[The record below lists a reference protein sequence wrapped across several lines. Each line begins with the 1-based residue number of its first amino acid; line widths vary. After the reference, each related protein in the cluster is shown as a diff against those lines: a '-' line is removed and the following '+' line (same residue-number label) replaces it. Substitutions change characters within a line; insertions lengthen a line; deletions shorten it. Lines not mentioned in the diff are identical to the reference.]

1 VKRRGR
7 AATFVMAAVVL
18 IGISAAALCG
28 EPAAPKTAAAPVVA
42 PDVQKGTWKGFERHD
57 LVVDGC
63 RAIVIVPKEAVS
75 GKPWIWRAMFF
86 DHKPDVD
93 QALVA
98 KGFHLVY
105 IEVGNTFGCPDALKH
120 WDAFYKF
127 LTKEYGLA
135 PRAVL
140 EGVSRGGLYCYN
152 WAADNPDKVAC
163 IFGDAPVCDFK
174 SWPGGKGKGK
184 GSAGDWAKL
193 QNDYHFASEADAMAY
208 TKNPIDNLK
217 PLAEANIPIIHLCGD
232 ADGVVPVEENTK
244 IIEERYRKLGGLVK
258 VIVKKGVGHV
268 HSLVPPDPIVDF
280 ILQNMGRAGKKPES
294 KSEAKP

>member
-1 VKRRGR
+1 VKHRGR
-7 AATFVMAAVVL
+7 AAAFWMAAVVL

-28 EPAAPKTAAAPVVA
+28 EPAEIKTAAAPVAA
-42 PDVQKGTWKGFERHD
+42 PAVQKGTWNGFERHD
-57 LVVDGC
+57 LVVDA
-63 RAIVIVPKEAVS
+63 AIVVVPKEAAP
-75 GKPWIWRAMFF
+75 GKPWIWRAEFF

-93 QALVA
+93 LALVA
-98 KGFHLVY
+98 KGFHLVH
-105 IEVGNTFGCPDALKH
+105 IKVGNTFGCPDALKH

-193 QNDYHFASEADAMAY
+193 QKDYHFASEADALAY
-208 TKNPIDNLK
+208 TKNPVDNLK
-217 PLAEANIPIIHLCGD
+217 PLAEAHIPIIHLCGD
-232 ADGVVPVEENTK
+232 IDDVVPVEENTK
-244 IIEERYRKLGGLVK
+244 IIEERYRKLGGLIK
-258 VIVKKGVGHV
+258 VIIKKGVGHV
-268 HSLVPPDPIVDF
+268 HSLVPPDQIVEF
-280 ILQNMGRAGKKPES
+280 ILENMGRAGKKPD
-294 KSEAKP
+294 AKP

>member
-1 VKRRGR
+1 VKHRGR
-7 AATFVMAAVVL
+7 AAAFWMAAVVL

-28 EPAAPKTAAAPVVA
+28 EPAEIKTAAAPVAA
-42 PDVQKGTWKGFERHD
+42 PAVQKGTWNGFERHD

-63 RAIVIVPKEAVS
+63 AAIVVVPKEAAP
-75 GKPWIWRAMFF
+75 GKPWIWRAEFF

-93 QALVA
+93 LALVA
-98 KGFHLVY
+98 KGFHLVH
-105 IEVGNTFGCPDALKH
+105 IKVGNTFGCPDALKH

-193 QNDYHFASEADAMAY
+193 QKDYHFASEADALAY
-208 TKNPIDNLK
+208 TKNPVDNLK
-217 PLAEANIPIIHLCGD
+217 PLAEAHIPIIHLCGD
-232 ADGVVPVEENTK
+232 IDDVVPVEENTK
-244 IIEERYRKLGGLVK
+244 IIEERYRKLGGLIK
-258 VIVKKGVGHV
+258 VIIKKGVGHV
-268 HSLVPPDPIVDF
+268 HSLVPPDQIVEF
-280 ILQNMGRAGKKPES
+280 ILENMGRAGKKPD
-294 KSEAKP
+294 AKP

>member
-1 VKRRGR
+1 VKRISRIV
-7 AATFVMAAVVL
+7 AAAVCVAAVAFV
-18 IGISAAALCG
+18 GISAAVFGA
-28 EPAAPKTAAAPVVA
+28 EADASKVAAAPAV
-42 PDVQKGTWKGFERHD
+42 KKSEWKGYERHD
-57 LVVDGC
+57 LTVDGC
-63 RAIVIVPKEAVS
+63 PAIIVVPREAGP

-98 KGFHLVY
+98 KGFHLVF
-105 IEVGNTFGCPDALKH
+105 INVGNTFGCPDALKH
-120 WDAFYKF
+120 WDVFHKF

-152 WAADNPDKVAC
+152 WAAANPDKVAC

-184 GSAGDWAKL
+184 GSPKDWEKC
-193 QNDYHFASEADAMAY
+193 QKDYHFATEAEALAY
-208 TKNPIDNLK
+208 AKNPVDNLK
-217 PLAEANIPIIHLCGD
+217 PLADANIPIIHLCGD
-232 ADGVVPVEENTK
+232 ADVVVPVEENTK
-244 IIEERYRKLGGLVK
+244 IIEERYTKLGGLIK
-258 VIVKKGVGHV
+258 VIHKPGVGHV

-280 ILQNMGRAGKKPES
+280 ILQNMGRAGKKPD
-294 KSEAKP
+294 ARA

>member
-1 VKRRGR
+1 MNRILRAMM
-7 AATFVMAAVVL
+7 AATVIAAVMLV
-18 IGISAAALCG
+18 GVSAAIAQA
-28 EPAAPKTAAAPVVA
+28 EAAKAAAAPAV
-42 PDVQKGTWKGFERHD
+42 KKSEWKGFERHD

-63 RAIVIVPKEAVS
+63 RAIIVVPREAAP

-98 KGFHLVY
+98 KGFHLAY

-120 WDAFYKF
+120 WDVFYQF

-152 WAADNPDKVAC
+152 WAAANTDKVAC

-184 GSAGDWAKL
+184 GSPKDWEKCRS
-193 QNDYHFASEADAMAY
+193 DYHFASEAEALAY
-208 TKNPIDNLK
+208 TKNPVDNLK
-217 PLAEANIPIIHLCGD
+217 PLAEANIPLIHLCGD
-232 ADGVVPVEENTK
+232 ADDVVPVEENTK
-244 IIEERYRKLGGLVK
+244 VIEERYAKLGGLMK

-280 ILQNMGRAGKKPES
+280 ILQNMGRAGKKPEG
-294 KSEAKP
+294 KP